1 MASLLGSLRAHLRPT
16 DDTHRVTTLE
26 LLFDLVFVYA
36 ITNVTGLMEHEIG
49 AETTLEGV
57 ITLAVVWFGWCSYT
71 WLGNQAQADEGLLR
85 VAMVVAMGGMFFV
98 AISIPHAF
106 EADGN
111 AALVLAMA
119 YAVVRL
125 THLGVYLIAAGDDA
139 QLRSVILAMLG
150 VAMTMLVL
158 LFTGVV
164 VGGGAQ
170 KWWWLAAVVADQIG
184 VYVAR
189 STRWRLNSA
198 SHFAERFGLI
208 IIIAIGESIV
218 AVGAATSSATLSGRD
233 ALALV
238 CGLAIAV
245 CLWWL
250 YFDVVARV
258 AEGVLRA
265 SSGVERVRLARD
277 SYTYVHF
284 LLVAGIVFVA
294 LGLVV
299 LIGDHGH
306 VDAGRYALYGGI
318 VCYLVGHVLFRLR
331 NVGGVN
337 APRAVAGVV
346 LLLGIPTCRGL
357 STLGQVAVPAVV
369 LTALVSSRCA
379 PSASHAT
386 RSGTEPSD
394 GRPVAADR
402 ADAPARGPRPAV
414 PDG

>member
-1 MASLLGSLRAHLRPT
+1 MASPLGALRAHLRST
-16 DDTHRVTTLE
+16 DDNHRVTSLE

-36 ITNVTGLMEHEIG
+36 ITNVTGLMEHDIG
-49 AETTLEGV
+49 GETVLEGL
-57 ITLAVVWFGWCSYT
+57 IILAVVWFGWCAYT

-106 EADGN
+106 ESDGN
-111 AALVLAMA
+111 AAVVLAVA

-125 THLGVYLIAAGDDA
+125 THLGVYLIAAGDDTE
-139 QLRSVILAMLG
+139 LRSVIIGMLG
-150 VAMTMLVL
+150 VATVMLVL
-158 LFTGVV
+158 LFAGAVI
-164 VGGGAQ
+164 GGSGQ
-170 KWWWLAAVVADQIG
+170 RWWWLAAVASDQVG
-184 VYVAR
+184 VYVVR

-218 AVGAATSSATLSGRD
+218 AVGVATSSAELAGRD

-250 YFDVVARV
+250 YFDVVAKV
-258 AEGVLRA
+258 AEDVLRR
-265 SSGVERVRLARD
+265 SSGIERVRLARD

-284 LLVAGIVFVA
+284 LFVAGIVFAA

-318 VCYLVGHVLFRLR
+318 NCYLVGHYLFRLR
-331 NVGGVN
+331 NVGGIN
-337 APRAVAGVV
+337 IARAVAGLI
-346 LLLGIPTCRGL
+346 LLAGIPTLSGL
-357 STLGQVAVPAVV
+357 STLGQIAVPAIV
-369 LTALVSSRCA
+369 LCALVVFEVRA
-379 PSASHAT
+379 FREPREAIRHRPNESAAAT
-386 RSGTEPSD
+386 VSGE
-394 GRPVAADR
+394 GARFEDR
-402 ADAPARGPRPAV
+402 
-414 PDG
+414 